1 MEPTPNQSLKK
12 SPQGERERR
21 EKPRFSILEC
31 AKCHDWYSTLS
42 QRPAVGDWH
51 CPSCQRKLNEVAA
64 TAAAQQPMKQTSKK
78 NTDLGRGMACA
89 ENIEPKGNIG
99 STTEEAAAGAEH
111 E

>member
-1 MEPTPNQSLKK
+1 MNW
-12 SPQGERERR
+12 
-21 EKPRFSILEC
+21 ILEC